1 MQRQIMI
8 DPANAH
14 WRNSARHPRLFMM
27 DAYAAF
33 PLLLFLLHIR
43 WWTFF
48 LAIMAAIFFATLER
62 FGFTIPVFLRLFRTF
77 LAGPKRPARP
87 WL

>member
-1 MQRQIMI
+1 MI

-33 PLLLFLLHIR
+33 PFLLFLLHIR
-43 WWTFF
+43 WWTFG
-48 LAIMAAIFFATLER
+48 LAILTAIFFAGLER
-62 FGFTIPVFLRLFRTF
+62 FGFTIPVFLRWFRVF
-77 LAGPKRPARP
+77 LAGYKRPARP
-87 WL
+87 WQ